1 MNLITCCCNSI
12 LQEKGGW
19 VSVCGI
25 ERLVVRIKLVEHS
38 TGDVNSVEYF
48 S

>member
-12 LQEKGGW
+12 LQEKGGR

-25 ERLVVRIKLVEHS
+25 ERLVRIKLVEHS
-38 TGDVNSVEYF
+38 TDDVNSVEYF